1 MTEPE
6 PRDGMTRIDPREP
19 QDPAIDSPLGQLLG
33 QLALGVAAG
42 FLVILATCLALL
54 PDLGQGSPSELF
66 AVTVPMFGVTLFLPW
81 SNWQSAP
88 QRFRGLLGFLAVIL
102 MLNIMIAAWLAGRL
116 NVWKLPLA
124 GVIMALLLVA
134 LEWRTP
140 SQPRRLWG
148 MTRPQLA
155 LVATFLAFLVIV
167 SLLTWLGPGGLAQ
180 EDGLLLNAINSAIA
194 VCLVWG
200 IGLVNIRLGRSIEQI
215 RQYLINAILATS
227 ILAAAAY
234 ALFLPWTAMPGQEA
248 FSSVSVAAL
257 LATIPVVAALYY
269 VQRPIGPRSPVFL
282 VVACLLW
289 SFVAGQSHTSLYVT
303 HLVIGSL
310 IVGLLLPARRWWLA
324 TGLFGLLLAAMVL
337 APGDEPRFLIMH
349 GLASSLLFALSL
361 WLNRRLEALAA
372 PGQASEENAIRSP
385 AVSAAHSKNAD
396 QLCLRIGLGTVLAV
410 MLLGGA
416 LIYSEHLIERT
427 YTQEK
432 AELEA
437 QFLASNLS
445 RLLRSVEQVIGA
457 FDDLPLESIASESAF
472 EQQIT
477 DIAQLMAPGTVLQW
491 APHAV
496 VRYIHPLAGNEKA
509 VGHDLLADPN
519 RRDDIQLI
527 ITTGMQRWSG
537 PFPLVQ
543 GGLGM
548 AYGSPVFEDG
558 SRPSEQTVEGLVI
571 SRLSFPEVLEPL
583 MADIHGYVFRVWIGT
598 DNQAPVQVW
607 GAGSRAAAP
616 TGDASLEGQARLG
629 FQPKQDYEHARILTT
644 KGYSPPHTLQI
655 EVRAQPLSPA
665 HVSRLLD
672 RFQILIIVAAL
683 LGWLAHFVSRSRLE
697 HRALRQLG
705 QELEQTRQVLEHSAM
720 ANMLFDELGNVVW
733 LNPQASKVFRAT
745 SEQLRGLNFLTDPLW
760 RKQGWTDLA
769 RSTLENGQEH
779 IVDYQGSSSGQPLD
793 VQFKFN
799 RVRFSRGN
807 HLLVQ
812 GIDLSE
818 IHAAQWLIAEGKLWY
833 QKLFDESPDAY
844 FITDHESAQVIECNE
859 AALTLLRARPEQV
872 IGTSPS
878 AWVPEFQP
886 DGRRSQEL
894 VAKHIQA
901 VLEMGQTRF
910 EILIRRL
917 DGSEAWLDTFAT
929 STSRS
934 GEPVLLVNCRDI
946 SDRKQIEIA
955 LRDSENLLRQVME
968 ATWDGVW
975 DWDLTTGKADLSE
988 RYYQIVGYQRGEV
1001 EPDLAFF
1008 RSLVHPDDW
1017 EQVYASVSASL
1028 RGEIEISDLE
1038 YRVLTKIGEVRW
1050 VVGRGKVIDRGP
1062 NGEPRRMAGTLADIS
1077 DRKNAEQALLQSNRL
1092 LTLSLKAAGLTSF
1105 LIDVPSMTAVWDE
1118 RRFELFG
1125 VPPEERVKP
1134 VPYAYW
1140 CARLHPEDVE
1150 LMDGHVRRVI
1160 ESGEDYHQD
1169 YRIVLPGG
1177 EIRHLD
1183 GWALAIGDADG
1194 RTIHVLGVD
1203 QDITERKQLEQHN
1216 AQLAILF
1223 QEARDFAGI
1232 ADIEGR
1238 VLFMNPAALRL
1249 LGLPEGTNVSK
1260 MRITDFV
1267 SDKDLEW
1274 LTRVIL
1280 PALFGVGHWEGQ
1292 LNLQHQDG
1300 SKIPVAHS
1308 SVLHRNSQGHPLY
1321 LSTLMH
1327 DMREERAVQ
1336 LALSAAKQA
1345 AEAANVAKSEFLANM
1360 SHEIRTPLNAVM
1372 GFLQMLRKTPIN
1384 KRQMNYVDKAYSSSV
1399 VLNSLLSDILD
1410 FSRIE
1415 AGMLEINLAPFS
1427 LRLLLDSIHTM
1438 LTKKAESKGLVLE
1451 VRVTKDCPDILRS
1464 DEVRISQV
1472 LLNLIGNAIK
1482 FTEVGVVDVCVS
1494 VQAPT
1499 HRQTRVSA
1507 VTLRFEV
1514 RDTGIGIPPDQQER
1528 IFDRFSQADNRY
1540 GGSGLGLSISRS
1552 LVQMLGG
1559 RIGVESTPGKG
1570 SCFWFDLT
1578 LEQGPDGPATT
1589 PPAALPKGAENS
1601 VFATVNLNGMRILV
1615 AEDNQINQEVMA
1627 DLLET
1632 MGAEVEVVADG
1643 REALARVSSSE
1654 LPFDL
1659 IFMDLQMPEMG
1670 GIEATRLLRREHS
1683 VSDLPIVAL
1692 TANVREQARE
1702 DCFAV
1707 GMNDFLSKP
1716 VSHVDLQR
1724 LVQKYA
1730 NYRLMPPESHP
1741 TPQPLMVNP
1750 EGFDLS
1756 GAIARLD
1763 GKPATYVRLARLFLG
1778 SIDRAL
1784 TNLGR
1789 MTLMS
1794 ADSEEE
1800 TLKSIRILHALRGS
1814 ALTLGALEL
1823 AGLLQD
1829 TETILSQGEPMDRRA
1844 LVARLDEVAKR
1855 ATATL
1860 REVLERF
1867 DPGSNPGE

>member
-6 PRDGMTRIDPREP
+6 PRDGKRRIDPREP
-19 QDPAIDSPLGQLLG
+19 LDLAIDRSLGQLLG

-42 FLVILATCLALL
+42 FLVILVTCLTLL
-54 PDLGQGSPSELF
+54 PDLDQGSPSELF
-66 AVTVPMFGVTLFLPW
+66 AVTVLMFGVTLFLPW
-81 SNWQSAP
+81 FNWQFAP

-102 MLNIMIAAWLAGRL
+102 MLNIMISAWLLGRL
-116 NVWKLPLA
+116 NLWKLPLA
-124 GVIMALLLVA
+124 GVTMALLLVA
-134 LEWRTP
+134 LEWRAP
-140 SQPRRLWG
+140 PQPRRIWG
-148 MTRPQLA
+148 MTRPQLT
-155 LVATFLAFLVIV
+155 LVAAFLAFLVMV

-180 EDGLLLNAINSAIA
+180 EDGLLLNAVNSAIA
-194 VCLVWG
+194 VSLVWG

-227 ILAAAAY
+227 IAAAAVY
-234 ALFLPWTAMPGQEA
+234 TLIWPWTAMHDQEA
-248 FSSVSVAAL
+248 FSSVSMAGL

-269 VQRPIGPRSPVFL
+269 VQRPIGHRLPVFL

-324 TGLFGLLLAAMVL
+324 TGLFGLLLAAMVF

-372 PGQASEENAIRSP
+372 PGQASEESAIRSP
-385 AVSAAHSKNAD
+385 VVSAAHSH
-396 QLCLRIGLGTVLAV
+396 LCLRIGLGTVLAV
-410 MLLGGA
+410 MLLGGV
-416 LIYSEHLIERT
+416 LIYGGHLIERVH
-427 YTQEK
+427 TQEK

-472 EQQIT
+472 EQQIS

-519 RRDDIQLI
+519 RRSDIQLN

-543 GGLGM
+543 GGIGM
-548 AYGSPVFEDG
+548 AYGSPVFEDA
-558 SRPSEQTVEGLVI
+558 SRPSEQTFEGLVI
-571 SRLSFPEVLEPL
+571 SLLTFPEVLEPL

-607 GAGSRAAAP
+607 GARSTTAAL
-616 TGDASLEGQARLG
+616 TGEASFEGQARLG
-629 FQPKQDYEHARILTT
+629 FQPKQDYEHARIVTT

-705 QELEQTRQVLEHSAM
+705 QELEQTQQVLEHSAV

-745 SEQLRGLNFLTDPLW
+745 SEQLRGLNFFTDPLW
-760 RKQGWTDLA
+760 CKQGWTDLA

-779 IVDYQGSSSGQPLD
+779 IIDYQGSGSIGQPLD

-807 HLLVQ
+807 HLLIQ

-844 FITDHESAQVIECNE
+844 FITAHESAQVIECNA

-872 IGTSPS
+872 IGTTPS

-894 VAKHIQA
+894 VAKHIRA
-901 VLEMGQTRF
+901 VLEMGQSRF

-917 DGSEAWLDTFAT
+917 DGSEVWLDTFAT

-934 GEPVLLVNCRDI
+934 GELVLLVNCRDI

-955 LRDSENLLRQVME
+955 LRDSENLLRQVIE

-975 DWDLTTGKADLSE
+975 NWDLTTGKADLSE
-988 RYYQIVGYQRGEV
+988 RYYQIVGYRRGEV
-1001 EPDLAFF
+1001 EPDLAFL
-1008 RSLVHPDDW
+1008 RTLVHPDDW

-1038 YRVLTKIGEVRW
+1038 YRVLTKTGEVRW
-1050 VVGRGKVIDRGP
+1050 VMGRGKVIDRGT
-1062 NGEPRRMAGTLADIS
+1062 NGEPLRMAGTLADIS
-1077 DRKNAEQALLQSNRL
+1077 DRKNVEQALLQNNRL
-1092 LTLSLKAAGLTSF
+1092 LALSLKAAGLYSF
-1105 LIDVPSMTAVWDE
+1105 LIDVTSMTAVWDE

-1125 VPPEERVKP
+1125 VPPEERFNP
-1134 VPYAYW
+1134 VPYTYW
-1140 CARLHPEDVE
+1140 RARLHPEDVD
-1150 LMDGHVRRVI
+1150 LMESHVRRAI

-1169 YRIVLPGG
+1169 YRIVSRGG

-1183 GWALAIGDADG
+1183 GWALAIGDTGG
-1194 RTIHVLGVD
+1194 RTTHVLGVD
-1203 QDITERKQLEQHN
+1203 QDITERKHLEQHN

-1232 ADIEGR
+1232 ADFEGR

-1249 LGLPEGTNVSK
+1249 LGLPEDSNLSK
-1260 MRITDFV
+1260 MHITDFV
-1267 SDKDLEW
+1267 SGEDLEL

-1292 LNLQHQDG
+1292 LNLRHQDG

-1327 DMREERAVQ
+1327 DMREERAIQ

-1372 GFLQMLRKTPIN
+1372 GFLQMLRKTPID

-1427 LRLLLDSIHTM
+1427 LRLLLDSMQTL
-1438 LTKKAESKGLVLE
+1438 LTKKAESKGLILE
-1451 VRVTKDCPDILRS
+1451 VRVAKDCPDILRS

-1482 FTEVGVVDVCVS
+1482 FTEVGAVDVFVS

-1499 HRQTRVSA
+1499 RLPA

-1528 IFDRFSQADNRY
+1528 IFDRFSQADNSITRRY

-1552 LVQMLGG
+1552 LVRMLGG

-1601 VFATVNLNGMRILV
+1601 TFATVNLNGMRILV

-1730 NYRLMPPESHP
+1730 NHRLMPPESHP
-1741 TPQPLMVNP
+1741 TPQPLVVNP

-1778 SIDRAL
+1778 SIDTAL

-1800 TLKSIRILHALRGS
+1800 TLKATRMLHALRGS

-1823 AGLLQD
+1823 AGLLHD
-1829 TETILSQGEPMDRRA
+1829 TETILSQGEPIDRSA

-1860 REVLERF
+1860 REVLERLA
-1867 DPGSNPGE
+1867 PGSNPRA